1 MINPI
6 NSAELRQIA
15 LFRQKFVPSIASM
28 MIMLT
33 LTACT
38 VQPKP
43 FEVQENKDRANDLIA
58 RATSAQEPVSKPI
71 DLYEAMARAI
81 KYNLDARVEMMSL
94 ALSQRELDLANYNM
108 LPKFV
113 ATVDYAGRNNDS
125 GGTSQSLLTGRTS
138 LEPST
143 STEKN
148 VLSDDL
154 TLSWD
159 VLDFGLSYVRAK
171 QAADEVSI
179 ADERRRKV
187 INRLIEDVRTA
198 YWRAASAERL
208 LDRVNDLEHS
218 TQTALE
224 QAQRQEQQGL
234 TAPMVPLSYEREL
247 LSIRRD
253 VQALGRELSVAKRQL
268 AALMNLPPNTQY
280 TVALPP
286 STLSWKPLELPGI
299 NSGDDL
305 AWLRVAIENR
315 PELREVAYQLRSNDQ
330 ESTAAYLRMLPN
342 FRLFAGVNSNT
353 NDYLFNQN
361 WIGWGAQT
369 SWNLMNIFRLPAEK
383 EKIKAQGQLLDQR
396 QLALTTAV
404 GLQVEVSRVRYAMRL
419 QELTTSKRYYEV
431 QEKIEHQVDAG
442 FKAEKLSRQTLIRE
456 EMNTLVSR
464 MRYDMALADLQNA
477 YANVY
482 ASLGIDPVEPNMDTT
497 EPVNVLASKL
507 RVMWADR
514 RDAVALIET
523 APPGDNS
530 NQLVSKHDE

>member
-6 NSAELRQIA
+6 NRTELRQIE
-15 LFRQKFVPSIASM
+15 LFRQKFTPSIAGM
-28 MIMLT
+28 VIMLT

-58 RATSAQEPVSKPI
+58 RATSAQEAVSKPI

-125 GGTSQSLLTGRTS
+125 GGSSQSLLTGRTS

-218 TQTALE
+218 THTALE
-224 QAQRQEQQGL
+224 QAQRQEEQGL

-286 STLSWKPLELPGI
+286 STLSWKPLDLPGI

-342 FRLFAGVNSNT
+342 FRLFAGVNSST

-523 APPGDNS
+523 APPSDNS
-530 NQLVSKHDE
+530 NKLVSKHYE